1 MSPRMRCD
9 AMTMGEAGR
18 RDLVSVIDRKGRGGG
33 VMEGGGGGIV
43 DGGGGSP
50 PVDVAGSSW
59 LGTSQGCFDF

>member
-1 MSPRMRCD
+1 MFPRMRGD

-43 DGGGGSP
+43 DGGK
-50 PVDVAGSSW
+50 VRRR
-59 LGTSQGCFDF
+59 